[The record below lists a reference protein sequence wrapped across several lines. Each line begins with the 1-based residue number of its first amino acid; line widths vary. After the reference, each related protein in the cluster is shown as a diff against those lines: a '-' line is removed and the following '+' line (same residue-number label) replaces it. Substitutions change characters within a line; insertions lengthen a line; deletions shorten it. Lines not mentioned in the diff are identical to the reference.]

1 MAHKEV
7 KMFGWHELPAEI
19 PIGGERLAF
28 ETLDSHW
35 LYKRI
40 KDDKETERMILTEKI
55 ECFLAP
61 VEPLLTPKELT
72 SLLLLEFESPLWLEP
87 RKDKRIFVS
96 APLEVGVYVGNRHS
110 LRSLDLLDVISC
122 SKQKFTL
129 YGQVHDG
136 MICKYFNTPVW
147 VQEPESETPDR
158 MLVELLLQNRTG
170 TWVQVTQTLLSAF
183 HMTIFF
189 GQQSAMMRATMT
201 ITQEGLAETQMSDS
215 PLYKD
220 TQKAI
225 QQFRTRRLPG
235 ISQKFVMEWGI

>member
-1 MAHKEV
+1 
-7 KMFGWHELPAEI
+7 MFGWHECPLEI
-19 PIGGERLAF
+19 PIGDERLSF
-28 ETLDSHW
+28 EPFDSNW
-35 LYKRI
+35 VYKRI
-40 KDDKETERMILTEKI
+40 KQDKVTERMILSEKI
-55 ECFLAP
+55 ECFLTP

-122 SKQKFTL
+122 SSQKFTL

-147 VQEPESETPDR
+147 LQEPLLETPDR

-170 TWVQVTQTLLSAF
+170 TWVKVTQTILSAF

-189 GQQSAMMRATMT
+189 SPNRAMMRATMT

-215 PLYKD
+215 PLDKES
-220 TQKAI
+220 QKAI
-225 QQFRTRRLPG
+225 QQFRSRRLPG
-235 ISQKFVMEWGI
+235 ISHKFVMEWGI

>member
-1 MAHKEV
+1 
-7 KMFGWHELPAEI
+7 MFGWHELPAEI
-19 PIGGERLAF
+19 PIGDERLTF
-28 ETLDSHW
+28 ESFDSHW
-35 LYKRI
+35 LYKRTREE
-40 KDDKETERMILTEKI
+40 KKTKRMILSEKI

-87 RKDKRIFVS
+87 RKDKRIFIS

-147 VQEPESETPDR
+147 VQEPELELPDR

-170 TWVQVTQTLLSAF
+170 TWVQVTQTILSAF

-189 GQQSAMMRATMT
+189 GQQRAMMRATMT

-215 PLYKD
+215 PLDKES
-220 TQKAI
+220 QKAI